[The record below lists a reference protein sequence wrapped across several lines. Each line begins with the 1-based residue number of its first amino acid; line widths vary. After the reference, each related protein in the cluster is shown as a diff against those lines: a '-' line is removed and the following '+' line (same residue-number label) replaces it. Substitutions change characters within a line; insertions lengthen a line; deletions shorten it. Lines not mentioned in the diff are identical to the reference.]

1 MFVLMCVAQNGPLKG
16 KGEILQKSFGF
27 KSFNQIRLFD
37 LDGNISIRSGEEYS
51 VKVEIDENLAP
62 LLSVEEIDGQLSIG
76 INSNKNNRR
85 YLEKTNIK
93 VTITLPNLTAVSH
106 VGNTSLNITNL
117 NAKSFKLI
125 QEGNGS
131 TTIEGSVE
139 DLSVEKEG
147 NGGLMASK
155 LTALNAKIKG
165 EGNGNITVNISDFLQ
180 AILEGNGSISNLG
193 SALYS
198 RNSKVTG
205 NGSLLYK

>member
-1 MFVLMCVAQNGPLKG
+1 MCVAQNGPLKG

-27 KSFNQIRLFD
+27 KSFSQIRLFD
-37 LDGNISIRSGEEYS
+37 LDGEVSIRSGEEYS

-62 LLSVEEIDGQLSIG
+62 LLSVEEIDGQLNIG
-76 INSNKNNRR
+76 INGNKNNKR
-85 YLEKTNIK
+85 YLEETNIK

-106 VGNTSLNITNL
+106 FGNTSLNISNL
-117 NAKSFKLI
+117 NAKSFKLVND
-125 QEGNGS
+125 GNGS
-131 TTIEGSVE
+131 INIQGAVE
-139 DLSVEKEG
+139 NLFVEKEG
-147 NGGLMASK
+147 NGGIMASK
-155 LTALNAKIKG
+155 LTALNAKVKG
-165 EGNGNITVNISDFLQ
+165 EGNGNITVNVSDSLQ